1 MSTSTH
7 ALTQNLATWFESL
20 SPQSLG
26 QIEHFYEA
34 DAYFKD
40 PFNEVRDVARIQLI
54 FQDMFTEFEQ
64 PRFVI
69 QEQICDDDK
78 RQSVLTWHFLFNWR
92 GKAWCIVGSSH
103 LRFGST
109 GLVNYHR
116 DYWDASEELYEKL
129 PVIGFVLKALKKRA
143 QK

>member
-40 PFNEVRDVARIQLI
+40 PFNEVRDVARIQ
-54 FQDMFTEFEQ
+54 
-64 PRFVI
+64 
-69 QEQICDDDK
+69 K
-78 RQSVLTWHFLFNWR
+78 S
-92 GKAWCIVGSSH
+92 GKNNE
-103 LRFGST
+103 ST
-109 GLVNYHR
+109 
-116 DYWDASEELYEKL
+116 
-129 PVIGFVLKALKKRA
+129 
-143 QK
+143 